1 MIRDCKE
8 INFLSSNSTFN
19 CETTIF
25 YSNLSKMLKSIQFIF
40 ILFIILYTSC
50 TNKKEDFTSGVLVNS
65 PVIGNTIPVYQSSQ
79 SISIKGY
86 PGEMIDKCIEKRIMG
101 QDLDHLIEP
110 FTQKNET
117 SAWQSEF
124 LGKWMLSAVAA
135 YQYNNEEE
143 LLEKIKYAAEGLMAT
158 QLANGYI
165 GNYGPDDQLKAWD
178 IWGRKY
184 SMLGLIRYYRISGD
198 SKALDAASRVAD
210 HLISQVGPDRE
221 NIIKTGFYRGMASS
235 SVLEPIVYLYNE
247 TRQKKY
253 LDFANY
259 IVHQWETDKG
269 PKLISKGLQNVNVSE
284 RFPAPEKW
292 WSWENGQKAYEM
304 MSCYDGLLE
313 LYKVTKKQEYL
324 DAVIFTAENIMATE
338 INIAGSGSG
347 FECWYGTVSNQ
358 TRPTYHTMET
368 CVTITWMNLCNKL
381 LELTGD
387 SKYGDEIEKTF
398 YNALMA
404 SMKFDA
410 SEIAKYS
417 PLEGIRQAGEEQ
429 CGMHINCCNANGP
442 RGFAMIPDFGI
453 KVRGNDLFINYY
465 GEAEAEVLLNSTNKI
480 RVHQSTSY
488 PESGTI
494 ELSVTPEKNES
505 FALNLR
511 IPSWSDETIIL
522 VNGSLIDEVKPGTY
536 LSISR
541 TWTKGD
547 KLSIQ
552 FDMRGKLNR
561 SKDYQAITRGPIVLA
576 RDSRFDDGFV
586 DETMIIQEEQ
596 GIVELMPMESK
607 PPHIWMA
614 FSAPCK
620 TGTDLE
626 GEGSVAKSISFC
638 DFASAGNTWDAST
651 RYRVWLKKTL
661 NTTQMKYEGY

>member
-1 MIRDCKE
+1 MTKHI
-8 INFLSSNSTFN
+8 
-19 CETTIF
+19 IF
-25 YSNLSKMLKSIQFIF
+25 SF
-40 ILFIILYTSC
+40 ILFINLCLSCEHKSDDSNSSVSRNSSANQDVVHLYQKAQ
-50 TNKKEDFTSGVLVNS
+50 NME
-65 PVIGNTIPVYQSSQ
+65 
-79 SISIKGY
+79 IKGF
-86 PGEMIDKCIEKRIMG
+86 PGHIIDLCIEKRIMG
-101 QDLDHLIEP
+101 QDVDHLIEP

-135 YQYNNEEE
+135 YQYNADMA

-165 GNYGPDDQLKAWD
+165 GNYGPDDQLKGWD

-184 SMLGLIRYYRISGD
+184 SMLGLIRYYEISGD
-198 SKALDAASRVAD
+198 IKALDAASRVAD
-210 HLISQVGPDRE
+210 HLMRQVGPESE

-235 SVLEPIVYLYNE
+235 SVLEPIVYLYKY
-247 TRQKKY
+247 TGQKNY

-259 IVHQWETDKG
+259 IVHQWERDEG
-269 PKLISKGLQNVNVSE
+269 PELISKALNHVNVSE
-284 RFPAPEKW
+284 RFPAPDRW
-292 WSWENGQKAYEM
+292 WSWENCQKAYEM

-313 LYKVTKKQEYL
+313 LYKVTKKPEYL
-324 DAVIFTAENIMATE
+324 DAVIHTAENIIATE

-347 FECWYGTVSNQ
+347 FECWYGTVKNQ

-381 LELTGD
+381 LELTGEP
-387 SKYGDEIEKTF
+387 KYADEIEKSF

-417 PLEGIRQAGEEQ
+417 PLEGTRQAGEEQ

-442 RGFAMIPDFGI
+442 RGFVMIPDFGI
-453 KVRGNDLFINYY
+453 KTKGNDVFINYY
-465 GEAEAEVLLNSTNKI
+465 GESDAVVQINSTNKI
-480 RVHQSTSY
+480 SLRQSTSY

-494 ELSVTPEKNES
+494 DMHVMPEKNET
-505 FALNLR
+505 FALHLR
-511 IPSWSDETIIL
+511 IPSWSDETIVS
-522 VNGSLIDEVKPGTY
+522 VNGSAIDRATPGTY

-541 TWTKGD
+541 EWTKGD
-547 KLSIQ
+547 KLHIE
-552 FDMRGKLNR
+552 FDMRGKLNWR
-561 SKDYQAITRGPIVLA
+561 DGHQAITRGPIVLA

-586 DETMIIQEEQ
+586 DETMIIEEQ
-596 GIVELMPMESK
+596 KNIIELTPIENK

-626 GEGSVAKSISFC
+626 GEGSVAKPISFC
-638 DFASAGNTWDAST
+638 DFASAGNTWNPST
-651 RYRVWLKKTL
+651 RYRVWLRKTL
-661 NTTQMKYEGY
+661 NTTQMKYERY